1 MLYDRD
7 EPVLLLFPEEV
18 ELLLAAVVLLLLLFE
33 ERAALLLYLDDEPL
47 VFTLDLPLNDV
58 PMELLATLLLL

>member
-18 ELLLAAVVLLLLLFE
+18 ELLLAAVVLLLLFE